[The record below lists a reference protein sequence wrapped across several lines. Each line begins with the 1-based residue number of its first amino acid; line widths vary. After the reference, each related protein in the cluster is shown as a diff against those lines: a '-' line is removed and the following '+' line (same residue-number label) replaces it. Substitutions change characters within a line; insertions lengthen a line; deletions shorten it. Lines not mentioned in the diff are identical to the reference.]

1 MAGTKLSDGQPNT
14 EARPSERKPR
24 RAERANA
31 RPAIEHTPMDTNQ
44 LVVSNGTSHQVAHQR
59 QATEIASICKDIV
72 TKTAQNIQ
80 GRKYVRVEGW
90 QSIANAYGCVASAKD
105 VERIET
111 GFRAIGQ
118 VRKMDTGA
126 VICEAEGFV
135 GDDERTWAKRDEF
148 AKRAMAQTRA
158 ISRACRSAFAF
169 IVTYMDAGL
178 ETTPAEEVPAEGF
191 SDGPRVITHT
201 PHTYKKA
208 ATPAPRA
215 TDEDVIDVLAARVE
229 PKAPIRKKQPVAA
242 MEDGADW
249 TTARVIKANRQDKTS
264 KAGKGYTQ
272 WGVFVEIDGAEK
284 AEWLNTINREVGET
298 IDALE
303 NGENVLLQI
312 TVDDYGRKLG
322 AIRTSDV
329 PTKHEEKAAE
339 AEDLQE
345 IPF

>member
-1 MAGTKLSDGQPNT
+1 
-14 EARPSERKPR
+14 
-24 RAERANA
+24 
-31 RPAIEHTPMDTNQ
+31 MDTNQ

-59 QATEIASICKDIV
+59 QATEIAAICKDIV

-118 VRKMDTGA
+118 VRRMDTGI

-178 ETTPAEEVPAEGF
+178 ETTPAEEVPHEGF

-201 PHTYKKA
+201 PSTYA
-208 ATPAPRA
+208 RPTAPTPRA
-215 TDEDVIDVLAARVE
+215 TDEDVIDVV
-229 PKAPIRKKQPVAA
+229 PKRIRNIAEDVVKLNTPDAKLRKRQPVAA
-242 MEDGADW
+242 MDEGADW
-249 TTARVIKANRQDKTS
+249 QTARFIKGNSQEKTS
-264 KAGKGYTQ
+264 KAGKAYKQ

-284 AEWLNTINREVGET
+284 AEWLNTIDRDLGATV
-298 IDALE
+298 DSLE
-303 NGENVLLQI
+303 AGENVLLQVK
-312 TVDDYGRKLG
+312 TDDYGRKLG
-322 AIRTSDV
+322 AIRTADV
-329 PTKHEEKAAE
+329 PAKHEEKAE
-339 AEDLQE
+339 RVEDLEE

>member
-1 MAGTKLSDGQPNT
+1 
-14 EARPSERKPR
+14 
-24 RAERANA
+24 
-31 RPAIEHTPMDTNQ
+31 MDTNQ

-105 VERIET
+105 VERVET

-118 VRKMDTGA
+118 VRRMDTGA

-135 GDDERTWAKRDEF
+135 GDDERTWQKRDEY

-178 ETTPAEEVPAEGF
+178 ETTPAEEVPQDGF
-191 SDGPRVITHT
+191 SDAPRPASPVR
-201 PHTYKKA
+201 YQAQSK
-208 ATPAPRA
+208 PAPRMV
-215 TDEDVIDVLAARVE
+215 DEDVINVTPERVE
-229 PKAPIRKKQPVAA
+229 PKAPVRKKQPVAA

-249 TTARVIKANRQDKTS
+249 QTARFIKGNRQDKTS
-264 KAGKGYTQ
+264 KAGKSYTQ
-272 WGVFVEIDGAEK
+272 WGAFVEIEGSEK

-298 IDALE
+298 IDALKK
-303 NGENVLLQI
+303 GENVLLQV
-312 TVDDYGRKLG
+312 TVDDYGRKLA

-329 PTKHEEKAAE
+329 PTKHEEKAA
-339 AEDLQE
+339 AVEDMDE

>member
-1 MAGTKLSDGQPNT
+1 
-14 EARPSERKPR
+14 
-24 RAERANA
+24 
-31 RPAIEHTPMDTNQ
+31 MDTNQ

-105 VERIET
+105 VERVET

-118 VRKMDTGA
+118 VRRMDTGA

-135 GDDERTWAKRDEF
+135 GDDERTWSKRDEY

-178 ETTPAEEVPAEGF
+178 ETTPAEEVPQDGF
-191 SDGPRVITHT
+191 AALHPVSYEA
-201 PHTYKKA
+201 PHPSTNAFA
-208 ATPAPRA
+208 ASRAQSKPAPRMV
-215 TDEDVIDVLAARVE
+215 DEDVIDVTPERVE
-229 PKAPIRKKQPVAA
+229 PKAPVRKKQPVAA

-249 TTARVIKANRQDKTS
+249 QTARFIKGNRQDKTS
-264 KAGKGYTQ
+264 KAGKSYTQ
-272 WGVFVEIDGAEK
+272 WGAFVEIEGSEK

-303 NGENVLLQI
+303 KGENVLLQV
-312 TVDDYGRKLG
+312 TVDDYGRKLA

-329 PTKHEEKAAE
+329 PTKHEEKVAAV
-339 AEDLQE
+339 EDMDE

>member
-1 MAGTKLSDGQPNT
+1 
-14 EARPSERKPR
+14 
-24 RAERANA
+24 
-31 RPAIEHTPMDTNQ
+31 MDTNQ

-105 VERIET
+105 VERVET

-118 VRKMDTGA
+118 VRRMDTGA

-135 GDDERTWAKRDEF
+135 GDDERTWAKRDEY

-178 ETTPAEEVPAEGF
+178 ETTPAEEVPQDGF
-191 SDGPRVITHT
+191 ADAPRPVA
-201 PHTYKKA
+201 YKRPTA
-208 ATPAPRA
+208 PAPRT
-215 TDEDVIDVLAARVE
+215 TDEDVIDVVAERVE

-249 TTARVIKANRQDKTS
+249 ETARFIKGNRQDKTS
-264 KAGKGYTQ
+264 KAGKSYTQ
-272 WGVFVEIDGAEK
+272 WGAFVEIEGSEK

-303 NGENVLLQI
+303 KGENVLLQV
-312 TVDDYGRKLG
+312 TVDDYGRKLA

-329 PTKHEEKAAE
+329 PTKHEEKATE
-339 AEDLQE
+339 LAEDD

>member
-191 SDGPRVITHT
+191 NDSPR
-201 PHTYKKA
+201 
-208 ATPAPRA
+208 PAPRQA
-215 TDEDVIDVLAARVE
+215 PRLNEDIIDVVAQRVE
-229 PKAPIRKKQPVAA
+229 PKAPMRKKQPVAA
-242 MEDGADW
+242 TPQAADYETVTLLKVARKEGTSAKGRPW
-249 TTARVIKANRQDKTS
+249 TR
-264 KAGKGYTQ
+264 
-272 WGVFVEIDGAEK
+272 WGIMVTRNGSEV
-284 AEWLNTINREVGET
+284 WLNTFSEEFGAMIDEANQGDTFHVELKEGERG
-298 IDALE
+298 ID
-303 NGENVLLQI
+303 I
-312 TVDDYGRKLG
+312 VDLRVQ
-322 AIRTSDV
+322 DV
-329 PTKHEEKAAE
+329 PDRIETAE
-339 AEDLQE
+339 VVADQE